1 MQWAIDFVSD
11 VSKADVDLMR
21 ETLDAKLKADSG
33 QYGEAARMLWEL
45 LLIVRGAKR
54 RRWECITMIHM
65 GKVYKA
71 LRWRIALQLFE
82 EALELSEEIGMDQA
96 RLLALA
102 ELGEMEC
109 TWGHFK
115 EALEL
120 FDRAVAL
127 LDPADLETRRSLLL
141 DRTLAHE
148 GLNELDRCAA
158 LLHEAIE
165 LDAEL
170 DHPDLD
176 EDQSHLERI
185 QAVLSNRSSRP

>member
-1 MQWAIDFVSD
+1 MQWAIDFVTD
-11 VSKADVDLMR
+11 VSKTDVELMR

-33 QYGEAARMLWEL
+33 QYGEAARILWEL

-71 LRWRIALQLFE
+71 LRWRIAVQLFE
-82 EALELSEEIGMDQA
+82 EALELSEEIEMGLAQLM
-96 RLLALA
+96 ALA

-109 TWGHFK
+109 TWGHFT

-120 FDRAVAL
+120 FDRAMAL
-127 LDPADLETRRSLLL
+127 LDPADLESRRSLLL

-148 GLNELDRCAA
+148 GLNELSRCAT
-158 LLHEAIE
+158 LLDEVLQ
-165 LDAEL
+165 LDGEL
-170 DHPDLD
+170 DHPDQE
-176 EDQSHLERI
+176 EDRAHLERI
-185 QAVLSNRSSRP
+185 QAVLSNRP

>member
-11 VSKADVDLMR
+11 VSKADVELMR

-33 QYGEAARMLWEL
+33 QYGEAARILWEL
-45 LLIVRGAKR
+45 LLIVRHAKR

-71 LRWRIALQLFE
+71 LRWRIAVQLFE
-82 EALELSEEIGMDQA
+82 EALELSEEIGMDRA
-96 RLLALA
+96 RLMALA

-109 TWGHFK
+109 TWGHFA

-120 FDRAVAL
+120 FDRALSL

-141 DRTLAHE
+141 VRTLAHE
-148 GLNELDRCAA
+148 GLNELSKCAE
-158 LLHEAIE
+158 LLAEVLE
-165 LDAEL
+165 LDEEL
-170 DHPDLD
+170 THPDQD
-176 EDQSHLERI
+176 EDRDHLERI
-185 QAVLSNRSSRP
+185 QAVLSNRP

>member
-1 MQWAIDFVSD
+1 MDWAIDFVSD
-11 VSKADVDLMR
+11 VSKADVELMR

-33 QYGEAARMLWEL
+33 QYGEAARILWEL
-45 LLIVRGAKR
+45 LLMVRHDKR
-54 RRWECITMIHM
+54 HRWECITMIHM

-71 LRWRIALQLFE
+71 LRWRIAVQLFE
-82 EALELSEEIGMDQA
+82 EALELSEKIGMERA
-96 RLLALA
+96 TLMALA

-109 TWGHFK
+109 TWGHFT

-148 GLNELDRCAA
+148 GLNELEQCAV
-158 LLHEAIE
+158 LLHEVLA
-165 LDAEL
+165 LDDEL
-170 DHPDLD
+170 DHPDVD
-176 EDQSHLERI
+176 EDRSHLERL
-185 QAVLSNRSSRP
+185 QAVLSNRP